1 MATSTE
7 FEGTA
12 DSQYKLEFSADN
24 GTTKHKVPI
33 LQESDYPEETPV
45 LDDITPTDAHRT
57 IKAKVDFVEDGTVK
71 GQYIYKEGDAAAI
84 ALKTAYDNDT
94 ALTWY
99 LTFEDAPGLNVEFD
113 GFLAKHTPKPKKKE
127 KIRVDFEISITSD
140 LRALT
145 VAP

>member
-57 IKAKVDFVEDGTVK
+57 VKAKVDFVEDGTVK
-71 GQYIYKEGDAAAI
+71 GQYIYKE
-84 ALKTAYDNDT
+84 LKSLQCIVLNYCLYPLMCGTMVGIFILNQINYLMELIPH
-94 ALTWY
+94 LT
-99 LTFEDAPGLNVEFD
+99 TDKLNI
-113 GFLAKHTPKPKKKE
+113 KQNQ
-127 KIRVDFEISITSD
+127 
-140 LRALT
+140 
-145 VAP
+145 

>member
-57 IKAKVDFVEDGTVK
+57 IKAKVDFVEDGTIK
-71 GQYIYKEGDAAAI
+71 GQFVYKEGGTEGT
-84 ALKTAYDNDT
+84 ALKAAYDANNT
-94 ALTWY
+94 LLWRI
-99 LTFEDAPGLNVEFD
+99 TFEDAPSLNIQFE
-113 GFLAKHTPKPKKKE
+113 GFIAKFSIKAEAKK
-127 KIRVDFEISITSD
+127 KIRVDFEVSITSE
-140 LRALT
+140 LT
-145 VAP
+145 KPVIVP